1 MTGNPICIGVDA
13 SRAVSTQPTGTEHYS
28 RHLIEALIAQDRLV
42 VQGRSR
48 PIRWRLYF
56 NRPPALPS
64 FLADHPHV
72 EHRVIPFPRL
82 WTHLRLGW
90 EVARHPPDLL
100 FVPAHVLPLW
110 TRPPALVTVHDLGYR
125 YFPEAHP
132 PGQRRYLEWSTRHN
146 ARRAAAILADS
157 QATRADLIRHYGT
170 DPDRIVVAYPGLDP
184 TLAPVQD
191 PQRIAQTLARYG
203 IRRPYLLYLGT
214 LQPRKNLVRLVEA
227 FARLRFR
234 LGPSGERGL
243 HLVLAGRRGWL
254 YEDLFR
260 RVRTLGLEGQV
271 LFPGYVDDADKAAL
285 LSGALAFVFPSLY
298 EGFGFPVLEAQA
310 CGTPVICS
318 DRSSLPEVAGN
329 AALLVDPTD
338 VEALVTALYRVATE
352 PRLRA
357 TLVERGRTNTRRF
370 SWEACARTVLE
381 VMGQVLS
388 GEGWTGAT

>member
-1 MTGNPICIGVDA
+1 MTEHPICIGVDA
-13 SRAVSTQPTGTEHYS
+13 SRAVSAQPTGTEHYS

-42 VQGRSR
+42 VRGRSR
-48 PIRWRLYF
+48 PIRWWLYF
-56 NRPPALPS
+56 NRPPSSPS
-64 FLADHPHV
+64 LSADHPHV

-100 FVPAHVLPLW
+100 FVPAHVLPFW

-132 PGQRRYLEWSTRHN
+132 PGQRWYLEWSTRHN

-234 LGPSGERGL
+234 LGPSGEGGL

-352 PRLRA
+352 PKLRA

-370 SWEACARTVLE
+370 SWDACARTVLE

-388 GEGWTGAT
+388 GEGWTGAA